1 MRPILS
7 EFRGTKI
14 YLATSVIGFLY
25 GAIVFLTLKTGCAK
39 HSLAL
44 ALDFGSHASI
54 LVITSR
60 KSEETL
66 GIKVLKE
73 GRLLGKVTPSLL
85 S

>member
-1 MRPILS
+1 MR
-7 EFRGTKI
+7 I
-14 YLATSVIGFLY
+14 YLATSVTGFLY
-25 GAIVFLTLKTGCAK
+25 GAILFLTLKRGCAK

-44 ALDFGSHASI
+44 SLVLGSHASI